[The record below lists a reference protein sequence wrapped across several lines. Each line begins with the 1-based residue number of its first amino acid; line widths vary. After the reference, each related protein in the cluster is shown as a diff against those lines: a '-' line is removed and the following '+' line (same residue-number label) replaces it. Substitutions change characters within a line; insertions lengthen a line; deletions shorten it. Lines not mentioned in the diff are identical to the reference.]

1 MTWAH
6 RPATELIVISGTYVV
21 LEVGQHDSGGFPA
34 AQQGSCDAINT
45 RTDTEEADGPGQGAA
60 DLQSVIGLG
69 FAPKQR
75 APLDKVLT
83 PGTHGPSLRSFITFL
98 SPLP

>member
-1 MTWAH
+1 MAHTSSLRWA
-6 RPATELIVISGTYVV
+6 
-21 LEVGQHDSGGFPA
+21 QHDSGGFPA

-75 APLDKVLT
+75 APLDKALT